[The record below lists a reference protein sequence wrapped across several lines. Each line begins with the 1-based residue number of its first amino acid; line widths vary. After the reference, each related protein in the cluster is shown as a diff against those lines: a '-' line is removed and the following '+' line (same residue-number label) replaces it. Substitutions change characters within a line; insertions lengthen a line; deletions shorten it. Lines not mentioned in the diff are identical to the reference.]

1 MKISCDVIRD
11 LLPLYVEDM
20 LSNDSKNIVDEH
32 IEQCESC
39 RDELKK
45 LSGDEVHSCAVNQIE
60 NKSIYDSLN
69 KIRKRISFK
78 IQITVLISVIFTAI
92 VAVGAWDYYDNHRIY
107 MPYKE
112 AKIKWVKDSMQT
124 SEKDR
129 DVNQVISTDGKSL
142 IIVLNRTHRTS
153 NDSSY
158 SDRVIWKGPNREYSY
173 EDKNGEE
180 KVANIEEVYYMSSDA
195 WERYKEREVL
205 IYNIPQD
212 EFNLEK
218 YKREFNVVK
227 RKSKLI
233 WTKSNGFIG

>member
-11 LLPLYVEDM
+11 LLPLYVDEV
-20 LSNDSKNIVDEH
+20 LSNDSKTLVDEH

-45 LSGDEVHSCAVNQIE
+45 LSEDEVHSCAVNQIE
-60 NKSIYDSLN
+60 NKNIYDSLN

-78 IQITVLISVIFTAI
+78 IQLTILISVIFTAI
-92 VAVGAWDYYDNHRIY
+92 VAVGAWDYYDNYRIY

-124 SEKDR
+124 SEKYR
-129 DVNQVISTDGKSL
+129 DVDRVISSDGKTL
-142 IIVLNRTHRTS
+142 ILVLNRTHRTN
-153 NDSSY
+153 NDSIY

-180 KVANIEEVYYMSSDA
+180 KLANIEEVYYMSSDA

-205 IYNIPQD
+205 IYDIPQD

-218 YKREFNVVK
+218 YQKEFNAVK

>member
-11 LLPLYVEDM
+11 LLPLYVDEV
-20 LSNDSKNIVDEH
+20 LSNDSKTLVDEH

-45 LSGDEVHSCAVNQIE
+45 LSGDEVYSCAVNQIE

-92 VAVGAWDYYDNHRIY
+92 VVVGAWDYYDNHRIY

-124 SEKDR
+124 SEKYR

-180 KVANIEEVYYMSSDA
+180 KLANIEEVYYMSSDA

-212 EFNLEK
+212 EFNLER

>member
-1 MKISCDVIRD
+1 
-11 LLPLYVEDM
+11 
-20 LSNDSKNIVDEH
+20 
-32 IEQCESC
+32 
-39 RDELKK
+39 
-45 LSGDEVHSCAVNQIE
+45 
-60 NKSIYDSLN
+60 
-69 KIRKRISFK
+69 
-78 IQITVLISVIFTAI
+78 
-92 VAVGAWDYYDNHRIY
+92 

-124 SEKDR
+124 SEKYR

-153 NDSSY
+153 NDISY

-180 KVANIEEVYYMSSDA
+180 KLANIEEVYYMSSDA

>member
-78 IQITVLISVIFTAI
+78 IQITVLISVIFTSI
-92 VAVGAWDYYDNHRIY
+92 VAVFAWDYYDNHRIY

-112 AKIKWVKDSMQT
+112 AKIKWVKDSMIT
-124 SEKDR
+124 SEKYR
-129 DVNQVISTDGKSL
+129 DVDRVISTDGKAL

-158 SDRVIWKGPNREYSY
+158 SDRIIWKGPNREYSY
-173 EDKNGEE
+173 EDKNGKE
-180 KVANIEEVYYMSSDA
+180 KLANIEAVYYMSSSA
-195 WERYKEREVL
+195 WNQYREREIL
-205 IYNIPQD
+205 IYDIPQD
-212 EFNLEK
+212 KFNLEK
-218 YKREFNVVK
+218 YQKEFNAVK
-227 RKSKLI
+227 SKSKLI
-233 WTKSNGFIG
+233 WTKSNGFVG

>member
-11 LLPLYVEDM
+11 LLPLYVDEV
-20 LSNDSKNIVDEH
+20 LSNDSKTLVDEH

-45 LSGDEVHSCAVNQIE
+45 LSEDEVHSCAVNQIE
-60 NKSIYDSLN
+60 NKNIYDSLN

-78 IQITVLISVIFTAI
+78 IQLTILISVIFTAI
-92 VAVGAWDYYDNHRIY
+92 VAVGAWDYYDNYRIY

-124 SEKDR
+124 SEKYR

-180 KVANIEEVYYMSSDA
+180 KLANIEEVYYMSSDA

-212 EFNLEK
+212 EFNLER

>member
-20 LSNDSKNIVDEH
+20 LSNDSTNIVDEH

-60 NKSIYDSLN
+60 NKSIYDTLN

-78 IQITVLISVIFTAI
+78 IQITVLISVIFTSI
-92 VAVGAWDYYDNHRIY
+92 VAVFAWDYYDNHRIY

-112 AKIKWVKDSMQT
+112 AKIKWVKDSMIT
-124 SEKDR
+124 SEKYR
-129 DVNQVISTDGKSL
+129 DVDRVISTDGKAL

-158 SDRVIWKGPNREYSY
+158 SDRIIWKGPNREYSY
-173 EDKNGEE
+173 EDKNGKE
-180 KVANIEEVYYMSSDA
+180 KLANIEAVYYMSSSA
-195 WERYKEREVL
+195 WNQYREREIL
-205 IYNIPQD
+205 IYDIPQD
-212 EFNLEK
+212 KFNLEK
-218 YKREFNVVK
+218 YQKEFNAVK
-227 RKSKLI
+227 SKSKLI

>member
-112 AKIKWVKDSMQT
+112 AKIKT
-124 SEKDR
+124 
-129 DVNQVISTDGKSL
+129 L
-142 IIVLNRTHRTS
+142 IR
-153 NDSSY
+153 
-158 SDRVIWKGPNREYSY
+158 
-173 EDKNGEE
+173 
-180 KVANIEEVYYMSSDA
+180 
-195 WERYKEREVL
+195 
-205 IYNIPQD
+205 
-212 EFNLEK
+212 
-218 YKREFNVVK
+218 
-227 RKSKLI
+227 
-233 WTKSNGFIG
+233 

>member
-32 IEQCESC
+32 IEQCENCSE
-39 RDELKK
+39 ELKK
-45 LSGDEVHSCAVNQIE
+45 LSVDETYINTVNNE

-124 SEKDR
+124 SEKYR

-180 KVANIEEVYYMSSDA
+180 KLANIEEVYYMSSDA